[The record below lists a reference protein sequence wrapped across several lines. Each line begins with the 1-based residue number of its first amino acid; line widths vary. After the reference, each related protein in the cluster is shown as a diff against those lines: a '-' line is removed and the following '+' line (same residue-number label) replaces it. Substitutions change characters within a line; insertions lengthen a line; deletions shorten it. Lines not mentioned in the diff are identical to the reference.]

1 MSPPQEPKET
11 VFVVDDDPAMR
22 RSLVRL
28 LRSGAFDAA
37 AFESPEEFLRSVPP
51 DATACAVL
59 DVAMPGLDGLALQRE
74 LSARGS
80 GISVVFLT
88 GHGDI
93 PKTVQAMRS
102 GAVDFLAKPV
112 EDEALLRAV
121 RRALDASRA
130 GQKAR
135 DELAEV
141 GRRLAELTPREREV
155 LDLVAAGRLNKQ
167 IAAELGIAEQTVKIH
182 RGRVME
188 KMRAGSVAELVR
200 LVDRRPG

>member
-28 LRSGAFDAA
+28 LRSGGFDAA
-37 AFESPEEFLRSVPP
+37 AFESPQEFLRSVPP

-121 RRALDASRA
+121 RRGLDASRA

-141 GRRLAELTPREREV
+141 GRRLAELTPRERDV

-200 LVDRRPG
+200 LVDRRRG